1 MIYSYYR
8 DKKNEVHAYSEEQL
22 NTVTRLT
29 ELELLIAEK
38 EPIYLDAQNKLLQ
51 KEAGLNLLIEQRHSL
66 NETSENDINTLN
78 QKIELATEEYDE
90 TLQFFNQIEEE
101 SQPMKAEYDALLPVF
116 FDIRENLKVMKK
128 MTVREVDAHL
138 NPPISKEQLM
148 AEAEQQKQSLLAEAN
163 NAIAPLQYAVDLEMA
178 TDGEQASLT
187 AWKKYCVLL
196 NRVDVNQAPDVEWPE
211 VPK

>member
-8 DKKNEVHAYSEEQL
+8 DKRNEVHAYSEEQL

-101 SQPMKAEYDALLPVF
+101 SQPIKAEYDALLPVF

-178 TDGEQASLT
+178 TDGEQASLI